1 MNQYLYPMY
10 FSDIINAAISKDSDR
25 PLMQKEL
32 YAVSDLLQQYLEKYR
47 RDIVLP
53 INYAELF
60 YYSHTNSIKDANG
73 KPTHWENVVY
83 DKALLS
89 ELKPKLLTVFALL
102 NKQENIPAESLEI
115 KAIDFCEFANS
126 MPFRITIINTQND
139 QADFFYIKSADASR
153 IYGLELE
160 QLLSPNQSNFFY
172 HQQTLAEAHIDGT
185 PGDIFLQQTN
195 QLTQEEQLLLAEE
208 FVRFNERCF
217 TRLLGDM
224 RSYNFVV
231 VKNQQPPGV
240 SFRIKAIDFDQQ
252 CYEGRMNL
260 YLPQFYKEN
269 YGYVQ
274 MTNSLLD
281 NELIEQIR
289 LSESRS
295 MAAMAIKNSRRLSEL
310 LQVMSKEEIS
320 ENYKIVSL
328 RKELGTVFHTHRYTK
343 CKTMGCIV
351 KQQLKQMLHRHLQ
364 PE

>member
-1 MNQYLYPMY
+1 MY

-32 YAVSDLLQQYLEKYR
+32 YKVSEQLQQYLEKYK
-47 RDIVLP
+47 RDVSLP
-53 INYAELF
+53 ISYPELF
-60 YYSHTNSIKDANG
+60 HYSHTNSIKDANG

-83 DKALLS
+83 EKALLES
-89 ELKPKLLTVFALL
+89 LKPKLKIVYHLL
-102 NKQENIPAESLEI
+102 NAQENVPNEYLEI
-115 KAIDFCEFANS
+115 KAIDFCEYANS
-126 MPFRITIINTQND
+126 MPFRITVVNTQNN

-160 QLLSPNQSNFFY
+160 QLLSPNHSNFFY
-172 HQQTLAEAHIDGT
+172 HQQTLIEAHIDGI
-185 PGDIFLQQTN
+185 PGDIFLQVKE
-195 QLTQEEQLLLAEE
+195 QLSNEEQLQIAAE

-231 VKNQQPPGV
+231 VKTGGKTEGR
-240 SFRIKAIDFDQQ
+240 FRIKAIDFDQQ

-274 MTNSLLD
+274 MIAALLD
-281 NELIEQIR
+281 DATVEQIR
-289 LSESRS
+289 LSESKI
-295 MAAMAIKNSRRLSEL
+295 MAALAIKNSRRLSEL
-310 LQVMSKEEIS
+310 LQVMVKEEIS

-328 RKELGTVFHTHRYTK
+328 RKELGTAFHTHRYSK
-343 CKTMGCIV
+343 CKTMGAIV

-364 PE
+364 AL

>member
-1 MNQYLYPMY
+1 MY

-32 YAVSDLLQQYLEKYR
+32 YVVSDTLQQYLEKYK
-47 RDIVLP
+47 RDIPLP
-53 INYAELF
+53 INYTELF
-60 YYSHTNSIKDANG
+60 HYSHTKSIKDLNG

-83 DKALLS
+83 EKKLLA
-89 ELKPKLLTVFALL
+89 ELKPKLLAVFTLL
-102 NKQENIPAESLEI
+102 NQQEAILAEHLEI
-115 KAIDFCEFANS
+115 KAIDFCEYANS
-126 MPFRITIINTQND
+126 MPFRITITNQQNN

-160 QLLSPNQSNFFY
+160 QLLSPNKSNFFY
-172 HQQTLAEAHIDGT
+172 HQQTLAEAHIDGI
-185 PGDIFLQQTN
+185 PGDVFLEQTDR
-195 QLTQEEQLLLAEE
+195 LTDDEQLLLAEE

-231 VKNQQPPGV
+231 VKFQHEAGS

-269 YGYVQ
+269 YAYVQ
-274 MTNSLLD
+274 MTNKLLS

-289 LSESRS
+289 LSESR
-295 MAAMAIKNSRRLSEL
+295 AMATLAVKHSRRLSEL
-310 LQVMSKEEIS
+310 LQVMSRQELS

-328 RKELGTVFHTHRYTK
+328 RKELGTVFHTHRYSN
-343 CKTMGCIV
+343 CKTMGAIV
-351 KQQLKQMLHRHLQ
+351 KQHLKQMLHRHLQ
-364 PE
+364 G

>member
-1 MNQYLYPMY
+1 MY

-32 YAVSDLLQQYLEKYR
+32 YPVSDSLQQYLETYR
-47 RDIVLP
+47 RDIILP

-60 YYSHTNSIKDANG
+60 HYSHTNAIKDANG
-73 KPTHWENVVY
+73 KPTHWENVLY
-83 DKALLS
+83 EKKLLS
-89 ELKPKLLTVFALL
+89 ELKSKLLAVYSLL
-102 NKQENIPAESLEI
+102 NPQENISAESLEI
-115 KAIDFCEFANS
+115 KAIDFCEYANS
-126 MPFRITIINTQND
+126 MPFRITVINTQND

-160 QLLSPNQSNFFY
+160 QLLSSNRSNFFY
-172 HQQTLAEAHIDGT
+172 HQQTLTEAHIDGV
-185 PGDIFLQQTN
+185 PGDIFLEQSDYLTN
-195 QLTQEEQLLLAEE
+195 EEQLLLAEE

-231 VKNQQPPGV
+231 VKNEQASGV

-274 MTNSLLD
+274 MITTLLN

-289 LSESRS
+289 LSESR
-295 MAAMAIKNSRRLSEL
+295 AMASLAVKNSRRLSEL

-320 ENYKIVSL
+320 ENYKVLSL
-328 RKELGTVFHTHRYTK
+328 RKELSTVFHTHRYSK
-343 CKTMGCIV
+343 CKTMGALV
-351 KQQLKQMLHRHLQ
+351 KQHLKQMLHRHLKSIV
-364 PE
+364 

>member
-32 YAVSDLLQQYLEKYR
+32 YAVSDSLQEYLEKYR

-60 YYSHTNSIKDANG
+60 HYSHTNAIKDANG
-73 KPTHWENVVY
+73 KPTHWENVLY
-83 DKALLS
+83 EKKLLA
-89 ELKPKLLTVFALL
+89 ELEPKLLAVYCLL
-102 NKQENIPAESLEI
+102 NKQENIPAELLEI
-115 KAIDFCEFANS
+115 KAIDFCEYANS
-126 MPFRITIINTQND
+126 MPFRITIINTQNG

-160 QLLSPNQSNFFY
+160 QLLSPNRSNFFY
-172 HQQTLAEAHIDGT
+172 HQQTLAEAHINGV
-185 PGDIFLQQTN
+185 PGDIFLGQTN
-195 QLTQEEQLLLAEE
+195 QLSIEGQVLLAEE

-231 VKNQQPPGV
+231 IKNEQVSGV

-269 YGYVQ
+269 YAFVQ
-274 MTNSLLD
+274 MITTLLN

-289 LSESRS
+289 LSEGR
-295 MAAMAIKNSRRLSEL
+295 AMAVLAVKNSRRLWEL

-320 ENYKIVSL
+320 ENYKVLSL
-328 RKELGTVFHTHRYTK
+328 RKELGAVFHTHRYSK
-343 CKTMGCIV
+343 CKTMGAIV
-351 KQQLKQMLHRHLQ
+351 K
-364 PE
+364 